1 MLEIIDL
8 NFLDVLKNINLRFMN
23 GNVYLISGDN
33 GSGKTVLFKNILGLL
48 KKSSGE
54 ILIDGQDVS
63 LYNNQIG
70 ALIEDP
76 DFMSFNSGIDN
87 LKYLA
92 SIRGNYKD
100 DLVDDLLKRFDLYK
114 DRNKSV
120 RKYSLG
126 MKKKLGIIQA
136 VMENQEIIIFDEPT
150 NGLDQES
157 IKVFYNVVRE
167 LKAQGKLI
175 IIASHIEAD
184 IKEIADAI
192 VTIDNGEITSTIEVK
207 KC

>member
-1 MLEIIDL
+1 MLEIINL

-54 ILIDGQDVS
+54 ILIDGKDIS
-63 LYNNQIG
+63 LYDNQIG

-92 SIRGNYKD
+92 SIRGNYND
-100 DLVDDLLKRFDLYK
+100 GLVIDFLKRFDLYK
-114 DRNKSV
+114 DRNKDV

-136 VMENQEIIIFDEPT
+136 IMENQNIVIFDEPT

-157 IKVFYNVVRE
+157 INVFYNVVRE

-175 IIASHIEAD
+175 IIASHIESD
-184 IKEIADAI
+184 IKEIVDII
-192 VTIDNGEITSTIEVK
+192 VTIDNGEITSTIEVN